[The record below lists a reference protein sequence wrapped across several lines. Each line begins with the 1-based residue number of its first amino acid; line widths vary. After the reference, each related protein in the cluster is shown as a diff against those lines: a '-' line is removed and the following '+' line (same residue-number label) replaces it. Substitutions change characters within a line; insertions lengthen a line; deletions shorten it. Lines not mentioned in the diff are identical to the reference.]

1 MQPSAFR
8 LQHALTSRTLPFEHK
23 RTAHLTRILSLAAT
37 MWTSPRT
44 TCSNGHSPPSQ
55 PAPPALSRAIPSG
68 KFHARFFFTIRD
80 MKQFLHHIEYS
91 FAQRMIS
98 LQVQSCRRHACPCR
112 PFDRFH
118 APKRSKP
125 PAPPVQ
131 EKDASRDGMLLP
143 LPFKVGVPIQR
154 RRPASALPLAIHTVL
169 EFVSRPS
176 IPVVIFFTICHRT
189 PSDPAAVDAAMI

>member
-1 MQPSAFR
+1 MNTSAP
-8 LQHALTSRTLPFEHK
+8 HTSRASSLWQPPCGLHPGRLVQMATL
-23 RTAHLTRILSLAAT
+23 RLRSRLL
-37 MWTSPRT
+37 PR
-44 TCSNGHSPPSQ
+44 SHAPSQ
-55 PAPPALSRAIPSG
+55 VASSMPV
-68 KFHARFFFTIRD
+68 FFVTIRD

-131 EKDASRDGMLLP
+131 EKDASRNGMLLP

-154 RRPASALPLAIHTVL
+154 WRPASALPLAIHTVL